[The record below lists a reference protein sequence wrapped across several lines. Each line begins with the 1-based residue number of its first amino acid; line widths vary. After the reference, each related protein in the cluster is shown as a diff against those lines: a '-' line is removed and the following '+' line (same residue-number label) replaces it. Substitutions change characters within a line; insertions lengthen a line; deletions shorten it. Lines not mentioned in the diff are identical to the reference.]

1 LFDQEF
7 SDRIERWLVE
17 ELIKTNRKELFSE
30 EEYSA
35 IVKSLADR
43 ATRHQARRRAI
54 VVAWKQVRDG
64 HSDFGGVSLP
74 VVSAESMAASWLVAE
89 RNAGKAAAVLLDY
102 LESKDPDLTRFP
114 AEIQAFWPAGV
125 AETEGVRLPSALWHQ
140 DWEDKAVELSKS
152 LK

>member
-1 LFDQEF
+1 MRMSDQLFDQEF

-64 HSDFGGVSLP
+64 HSDFGGVPPFCWIIWS
-74 VVSAESMAASWLVAE
+74 
-89 RNAGKAAAVLLDY
+89 RRI
-102 LESKDPDLTRFP
+102 LT
-114 AEIQAFWPAGV
+114 
-125 AETEGVRLPSALWHQ
+125 
-140 DWEDKAVELSKS
+140 
-152 LK
+152 